1 MTEQARHFARLAE
14 RNKIR
19 VSVRS
24 ICIRDG
30 KLLVQRPADEPT
42 SCYAFIGGRLEKGDT
57 FESRIRTEYDEEL
70 GGRLTSVRYLFV
82 VENRFRVPEGLVHTV
97 EHFLE
102 VALEGDVVTREPHL
116 VHSWLPLDRTLRSV
130 DLRPHVVRDALADDS
145 WRTLK
150 HLIVPL
156 DG

>member
-1 MTEQARHFARLAE
+1 MTQQGDHLARLAG
-14 RNKIR
+14 KKQVR

-42 SCYAFIGGRLEKGDT
+42 SCYAFTGGRLEVGDT
-57 FESRIRTEYDEEL
+57 FESRIRAEYDEEL
-70 GGRLTSVRYLFV
+70 GGRLARVSYLFV
-82 VENRFRVPEGLVHTV
+82 VENRFTVPEGLVHTV

-102 VALEGDVVTREPHL
+102 VELEPGESGTREPHL
-116 VHSWLPLDRTLRSV
+116 VHSWLPLDSLAAV
-130 DLRPHVVRDALADDS
+130 DLRPRVVRDALVDGS
-145 WRTLK
+145 WRRIK

-156 DG
+156 DA